1 MTNRYYNESFTAAIG
16 QLAQSAAIEAQ
27 FQAIQA
33 AFDLIQGENDTLQG
47 LAGITDLAGFPASF
61 SGQSGKY
68 AVVNTAESA
77 IEFVSGGRL
86 TIKTIGGTSYTL
98 LATDAGKLLVFTN
111 SSAITVTVPP
121 DVLTQGD
128 VVCIRQGAAGQVTLT
143 AGAGVTF
150 ASSDNLLSTRTQ
162 SAQIAVIADGGNAF
176 GVIGERNAPSLGVAL
191 LAQANVFT
199 KVQAVTPYRANISG
213 AVSIDLA
220 AAASNNLHLTLTGNV
235 SSFALTNPVDGA
247 VYNIRFIQD
256 GAGSRTFAA
265 FPSAFKFAGGTD
277 PTFSTAASAV
287 DFMSCEYGSTEAS
300 YMCAFSAGM
309 A

>member
-68 AVVNTAESA
+68 AVLNTAESA

-98 LATDAGKLLVFTN
+98 LGSDAGKLLIFTN
-111 SSAITVTVPP
+111 ASAITVTVPP

-128 VVCIRQGAAGQVTLT
+128 VVCIRQGAAGQVTLSP
-143 AGAGVTF
+143 G
-150 ASSDNLLSTRTQ
+150 
-162 SAQIAVIADGGNAF
+162 
-176 GVIGERNAPSLGVAL
+176 
-191 LAQANVFT
+191 
-199 KVQAVTPYRANISG
+199 SG
-213 AVSIDLA
+213 DRKSV
-220 AAASNNLHLTLTGNV
+220 V
-235 SSFALTNPVDGA
+235 
-247 VYNIRFIQD
+247 
-256 GAGSRTFAA
+256 
-265 FPSAFKFAGGTD
+265 
-277 PTFSTAASAV
+277 
-287 DFMSCEYGSTEAS
+287 
-300 YMCAFSAGM
+300 
-309 A
+309 